1 MTQHMISQS
10 QEALFG
16 FVFAVESLKS
26 VVLALAVM
34 DGRVGVEEA
43 VNLSRLEVDYQ
54 VGNSLSCDLSERIDR
69 LIH

>member
-1 MTQHMISQS
+1 MISQS
-10 QEALFG
+10 QEALYG

-54 VGNSLSCDLSERIDR
+54 VGK
-69 LIH
+69 